1 MRTVGGR
8 LDLHTLNYA
17 RYNHAAELGYD
28 TATDQA
34 YVAVT
39 GGATTST
46 TTVTSSVEII
56 FSGEAEWQIGKQNNF
71 MVAKKVAFIF

>member
-39 GGATTST
+39 GGHTSIYPT
-46 TTVTSSVEII
+46 ASVEIL
-56 FSGEAEWQIGKQNNF
+56 FSGEAEWQIGKQNNSWLLKRYDTLHF
-71 MVAKKVAFIF
+71 